1 MGTDIRPEL
10 SNKNKYWISRH
21 RYYELKHFCLQYSFW
36 KKEYAEL
43 GDNASSGL
51 IIKASSNNTQITDEG
66 FVKRVAKRVHYS
78 NMIEMVEKAAKDA
91 SEELSNYILKGVT
104 EGIAYDILKVKFG
117 IPCSKDMYYDLYRK
131 FFWLLSEARM

>member
-43 GDNASSGL
+43 CDVYPNSLLADVSAQTLS
-51 IIKASSNNTQITDEG
+51 APDDS

-104 EGIAYDILKVKFG
+104 EGVAYDILKVTYN